1 MHCGRLMGKAY
12 RGCRAGMVM
21 AHSIAVTASM
31 LGWRRVAVLRSVATV
46 LLGFS
51 WVRTLQ
57 RQFGRRGRIESAYV
71 FRAGLRKEVRNQA
84 DGEGYR
90 REGIEAGIWAEP
102 QTLY

>member
-1 MHCGRLMGKAY
+1 M
-12 RGCRAGMVM
+12 
-21 AHSIAVTASM
+21 TAST

-57 RQFGRRGRIESAYV
+57 RQFRRGPIESAYV

-84 DGEGYR
+84 NGEGYR
-90 REGIEAGIWAEP
+90 RKGIEAGIWAEP